1 MTWAALALILSAALA
16 GAPLFAVLMAGAM
29 LGFYTAEIPLSVVAI
44 EVYRIVDTPLLVALP
59 LFTYSGYVL
68 AEAKTSERL
77 VNLVQSLFGSLPSG
91 LAMVGFV
98 ACALFTAL
106 TGASG
111 VTIVALG
118 ALLLPALAKAGYS
131 DKFALGLVTTS
142 GSLGLL
148 LVPSVPLILYGIV
161 AQQLEV
167 GEPFTITDLFIAGVM
182 PLLLMLSLLVIWTLW
197 HHRGGKIPRIPFSG
211 GNFWSALKAAR
222 WELPLPFVVL
232 GGIYSGFLAISE
244 AAAVTA
250 VYVTIVEVVLYREI
264 SLRKLPKVMIESM
277 VMVGGILLVLGVA
290 LAFTN
295 YLVDAE
301 VPQALFEFMQ
311 THVQSALGF
320 LLLLN
325 VLLLVLGAMLD
336 IFSALVIVVPLILP
350 VAAGYGIHPVH
361 LGIVFLANMQIGYF
375 TPPVGM
381 NLFIASYRF
390 KKPLLELYSAC
401 LPFMLVL
408 LVALLL
414 ITYVPWF
421 SLAFID

>member
-1 MTWAALALILSAALA
+1 
-16 GAPLFAVLMAGAM
+16 M

-182 PLLLMLSLLVIWTLW
+182 PLLLMLGLLVIWTLW

-250 VYVTIVEVVLYREI
+250 VYVTIVEVALYREI

-350 VAAGYGIHPVH
+350 VAAGYNIHPVH